1 MLDTGSLQLFVEIEG
16 GASRFSCESCNRIVA
31 GFTQLLPQPEIDG
44 LTRENGRGHSGPLGR
59 DSQAIV
65 SFVRERHVEVLHNG
79 NGLPSIMPQFCAIV
93 LCHKL
98 AEATRPI
105 RTSSRYDT
113 YMSKL
118 TLSVDARVV
127 SRAKR
132 YAKQRGVSVSEMVEA
147 YLAAVTE
154 PSSPDARDAPILRSL
169 RGSLGKADLTGYRK
183 DLAAKYR

>member
-1 MLDTGSLQLFVEIEG
+1 
-16 GASRFSCESCNRIVA
+16 
-31 GFTQLLPQPEIDG
+31 
-44 LTRENGRGHSGPLGR
+44 
-59 DSQAIV
+59 
-65 SFVRERHVEVLHNG
+65 
-79 NGLPSIMPQFCAIV
+79 
-93 LCHKL
+93 
-98 AEATRPI
+98 
-105 RTSSRYDT
+105 
-113 YMSKL
+113 MSKL